1 MQKITPTDDIFIKR
15 RATIPKALK
24 EKNAI
29 KIKSHQVNKRKA
41 RYEELDRFPSWAG
54 TVGPNA
60 PFIGLGGTN
69 MRLKKM

>member
-41 RYEELDRFPSWAG
+41 RYEELDRFPSLPRA
-54 TVGPNA
+54 A
-60 PFIGLGGTN
+60 PSIGLGVTN
-69 MRLKKM
+69 RKQKRM